1 MSMSQPA
8 TRDEAVLKML
18 DMERFAAATVQ
29 SDPCRYIHVPQFIRP
44 EALVEIN
51 RDYPDIRERGNF
63 EPEQLSYGPAFA
75 ELLGELGSPE
85 LKRAFSAKFGIDLS
99 ANPLQLTAR
108 KFVDETDSGLHNDS
122 RTKVVTVLVYFNE
135 HWEHA
140 GGKLRLTR
148 NDRDFEDYTVECEPQ
163 QGNLI
168 AFVRSATSFHG
179 YLPCNG
185 ERRSIQ
191 MYWVKPKREDRDAGK
206 AGSLVKRMKRY
217 FKRG

>member
-1 MSMSQPA
+1 MQY
-8 TRDEAVLKML
+8 L
-18 DMERFAAATVQ
+18 DIARLDAAPLGK
-29 SDPCRYIHVPQFIRP
+29 DPCVHVHVPGFVR
-44 EALVEIN
+44 AGVLSEIN

-63 EPEQLSYGPAFA
+63 PPEELAYGAAFRGLLE
-75 ELLGELGSPE
+75 ELRSEELRS
-85 LKRAFSAKFGIDLS
+85 AFERKFGLDLRQ
-99 ANPLQLTAR
+99 NPLQITAR
-108 KFVDETDSGLHNDS
+108 KYVDETDSGLHNDS
-122 RTKVVTVLVYFNE
+122 RTKVVTVLMYFNE

-148 NDRDFEDYTVECEPQ
+148 NEQDFEDYSVECEPA

-179 YLPCNG
+179 YLPCNA

-191 MYWVKPKREDRDAGK
+191 MYWVKAKREQRDAER
-206 AGSLVKRMKRY
+206 AGTALKKLKRF